1 MSFSRDCIDLRSD
14 RSAHHERPVYAFPR
28 TCARG
33 RARKGHALLEL
44 VSAGQGVDLFRDHV
58 VLDLLLALEL
68 RLLEGRLELLDLVLE
83 PAVLVCC
90 VTRALL

>member
-1 MSFSRDCIDLRSD
+1 M
-14 RSAHHERPVYAFPR
+14 R
-28 TCARG
+28 TQTG
-33 RARKGHALLEL
+33 KKGYALLEL

-90 VTRALL
+90 ITRALL